1 MLIKQK
7 RLINL
12 NRLSAFNLDTIQL
25 GVPVTSNEAQKLNL
39 SKIGDSII
47 PSADFGNKCNK
58 NAYGYSY
65 PDKTKAKAKRYI
77 YTNWIQPFGN
87 EYASYVPVDVHRKCY
102 PKIEVAP
109 TEIELLLSQGVDG
122 KEYIIANLTP
132 TIRKS
137 FLLEAINVILEIFG
151 ECYIFEKDIQVHSQT
166 RRCNWEILPPGEKPG
181 VHLRRQLE
189 SKKLE
194 TNIYDIDRLNYLD
207 EFVVEKCIEGTN
219 GFNGY
224 YAYVF
229 KESFCV
235 LESAIYGN
243 ATYIIP
249 KEDWEILSQK
259 TKQELFA
266 EDKVL
271 FKIIHNSEW
280 KNNFKL
286 SISQLGYKT

>member
-12 NRLSAFNLDTIQL
+12 NKLSAFNLDTIQL
-25 GVPVTSNEAQKLNL
+25 GVPATSNEPQKLNL
-39 SKIGDSII
+39 SKIGDSLI
-47 PSADFGNKCNK
+47 PSADFGNKCSK

-65 PDKTKAKAKRYI
+65 PDKTKPKAKRYI
-77 YTNWIQPFGN
+77 CTNWIQPFGN
-87 EYASYVPVDVHRKCY
+87 EYAFYVPVDIYRKCY

-132 TIRKS
+132 TIRTK

-151 ECYIFEKDIQVHSQT
+151 ECYVFENGIQVHNQT

-181 VHLRRQLE
+181 VHLRQQLE
-189 SKKLE
+189 RKKLD

-207 EFVVEKCIEGTN
+207 EFTVEQRVEGTN

-224 YAYVF
+224 YAYIF
-229 KESFCV
+229 KEPFCV

-271 FKIIHNSEW
+271 FKIIHNADW
-280 KNNFKL
+280 KNNFKTT
-286 SISQLGYKT
+286 IKQLGYK